1 MVIGLRLYS
10 LFNDSE
16 PTERGFLD
24 VMGSLSQTPVRC
36 LKKKKKKITDHKT
49 FCSGRLSDEE
59 RTNYTSLKEEPVHW
73 GIVKNYE

>member
-36 LKKKKKKITDHKT
+36 LKKKKKKLLTIKLFVQVVCPTKREQT
-49 FCSGRLSDEE
+49 TPVLRK
-59 RTNYTSLKEEPVHW
+59 NQYTGGL
-73 GIVKNYE
+73 